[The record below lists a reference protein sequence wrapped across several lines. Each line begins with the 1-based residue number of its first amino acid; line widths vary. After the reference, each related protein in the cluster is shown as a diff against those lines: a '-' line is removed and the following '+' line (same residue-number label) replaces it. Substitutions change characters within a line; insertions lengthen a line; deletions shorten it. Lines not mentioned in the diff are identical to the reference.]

1 MIKFVG
7 KLYSTVITAAIFHCF
22 DGTLV
27 KTSCLTGWFYR
38 FDHSSNDRFENCS
51 LKIAVPKFSKHII
64 KETTTILG
72 EKKACK
78 GIPVSKRLTIYL
90 GHLWEMHAETAT
102 R

>member
-1 MIKFVG
+1 M
-7 KLYSTVITAAIFHCF
+7 
-22 DGTLV
+22 
-27 KTSCLTGWFYR
+27 
-38 FDHSSNDRFENCS
+38 
-51 LKIAVPKFSKHII
+51 KIAVPKFSKHIM

-72 EKKACK
+72 GKKACK